1 MAEIEAARQTNR
13 VSYCLLVVVLVSVTL
28 RFDHHPAS
36 YTNFLNG
43 NAVSRAGVHLGRE
56 EGSIRGIKGLPPA
69 FKDLR
74 IDREIKFRWR
84 DFNGEFCVKNCSLRQ
99 RRVRYFEGEI
109 RNYSSNISLL

>member
-1 MAEIEAARQTNR
+1 MVTPFHELACIWAGRR
-13 VSYCLLVVVLVSVTL
+13 V
-28 RFDHHPAS
+28 
-36 YTNFLNG
+36 G
-43 NAVSRAGVHLGRE
+43 
-56 EGSIRGIKGLPPA
+56 GSIRGIKGLPPA

-109 RNYSSNISLL
+109 RYGN